1 MGICFLYKR
10 GGSSGGGS
18 LVFFTKTVM
27 GKLITL
33 TDSADKPLQGLRVFG
48 KTVQNGTPTP
58 ENPVELVSTGDGG
71 SATVYIGISESDT
84 NPQTL
89 SVSTPNGLPGIPVTS
104 GGNYTDENGQQ
115 WICDEVDF
123 GMSKYVQR
131 TKTIALTG
139 NENWSKNVSVA
150 MHYQFDV
157 YDNLNGRTINPIMC
171 THYPNEKI
179 PDSFY
184 ASDMD
189 FAVLSVDGERLRI
202 KDVRYVDDLEGFKSM
217 LSGKYAS
224 GDAVRVTYALNEPI
238 ETPLSAEQLTA
249 YASLHTNLHNTIIY
263 NDAGADMEV
272 KYTSIGG

>member
-1 MGICFLYKR
+1 MGNCFLYKR

-33 TDSADKPLQGLRVFG
+33 TDSAAMPLKGLRMFG

-58 ENPVELVSTGDGG
+58 ENPVELVSTSDGG
-71 SATVYIGISESDT
+71 SVTVCIGISESDT

-123 GMSKYVQR
+123 GSGEYVQR
-131 TKTIALTG
+131 IKTK
-139 NENWSKNVSVA
+139 V
-150 MHYQFDV
+150 F
-157 YDNLNGRTINPIMC
+157 NGT
-171 THYPNEKI
+171 E
-179 PDSFY
+179 SFY
-184 ASDMD
+184 RVGTKQFSHQISDCIVSDYKIDDALCSHLDYLASSYDSHKNG
-189 FAVLSVDGERLRI
+189 FVIRNATLILRLMNLTE
-202 KDVRYVDDLEGFKSM
+202 DTV
-217 LSGKYAS
+217 AS
-224 GDAVRVTYALNEPI
+224 CKAFIAEQYENGTPVTLQYILAEENHS
-238 ETPLSAEQLTA
+238 PLSAEQLAA
-249 YASLHTNLHNTIIY
+249 YASLHTNLPNTIIY